1 MDFDLNDEDALLRD
15 SVARWVGEQCGLEQ
29 RRRIA
34 AGTDGFSRAH
44 WQQMAQMG
52 WLGLPFEEALGGL
65 GGSPLA
71 TALLMEQFGRVLVLA
86 PYLPTV
92 LLFGGLLAHCPA
104 LRGDWVPKVID
115 GSLIGTLAYAER
127 DSRQELNDVQTTLR
141 AQGSGYVLDGAK
153 VLVPAGMAADWLI
166 VSARSAGGRFD
177 EAGISLA
184 LVPADAKGLRRTPVV
199 LMDGQRVANIAFDG
213 VQVPADRL
221 LAAPGQAA
229 PLLREAADDA
239 LLALCAEALGI
250 LQMLYE
256 TTLEYVK
263 TRKQFGVTIG
273 SFQVLQHRLVDMF
286 AALEQTR
293 SLLLRTVC
301 AVQEGAAEA
310 ARCRH
315 ALKAMVGKAGRLIGG
330 ESIQMHGGMGMTD
343 ELIVGHGM
351 KRLMVIDASF
361 GGGDV
366 HRERFAALAG

>member
-1 MDFDLNDEDALLRD
+1 MDFDLNDDDVLLRD
-15 SVARWVGEQCGLEQ
+15 SVARWVREQNGFEQ

-34 AGTDGFSRAH
+34 TGAHGFSREH

-52 WLGLPFEEALGGL
+52 WLGLPFDEALGGL
-65 GGSPLA
+65 SGGPLA
-71 TALLMEQFGRVLVLA
+71 TALLMEQLGRGLVLS
-86 PYLPTV
+86 PYIPSV
-92 LLFGGLLAHCPA
+92 LLFGGALARCPA
-104 LRGDWVPKVID
+104 LRADWVPKVID
-115 GSLIGTLAYAER
+115 GSLIGTLAHAER
-127 DSRQELNDVQTTLR
+127 DSREELNDVQATLR
-141 AQGSGYVLDGAK
+141 LQSGGYVLDGAK

-166 VSARSAGGRFD
+166 VSARSSGTRFD

-184 LVPADAKGLRRTPVV
+184 LVPADAPGLRRTAVA
-199 LMDGQRVANIAFDG
+199 LMDGQRVANITFDG
-213 VQVPADRL
+213 VAVPADRL
-221 LAAPGQAA
+221 LTAPGQAA
-229 PLLREAADDA
+229 PLLRAVADDA
-239 LLALCAEALGI
+239 LLALSAEALGV
-250 LQMLYE
+250 LQMLHE

-301 AVQEGAAEA
+301 ALQQGSSEA

-315 ALKAMVGKAGRLIGG
+315 ALKAMVGTAGRLIGG
-330 ESIQMHGGMGMTD
+330 EAIQMHGGMGMTD

-361 GGGDV
+361 GSGDA